1 MYLVKLSTCVLPNGD
16 DEMSKVSSK
25 EEVTGR
31 EEERTTKNYVTG
43 PEYQESAVF
52 AFRRQQIIAGLGQ
65 SEVTDMRQE
74 ENGG

>member
-1 MYLVKLSTCVLPNGD
+1 MLPNGD
-16 DEMSKVSSK
+16 DEISKVSSK

-43 PEYQESAVF
+43 PGYQESAVF
-52 AFRRQQIIAGLGQ
+52 AFSRQQIIAVLGQ